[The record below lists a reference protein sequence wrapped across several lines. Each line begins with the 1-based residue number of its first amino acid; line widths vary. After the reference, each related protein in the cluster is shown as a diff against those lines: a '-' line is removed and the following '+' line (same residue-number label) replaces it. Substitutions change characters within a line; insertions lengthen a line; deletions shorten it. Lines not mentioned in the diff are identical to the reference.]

1 MIVGDT
7 VRVLPPFE
15 EWFPDPPYVV
25 TAVSDDGQC
34 VSILVND
41 AVRDFDPVY
50 LEVV

>member
-15 EWFPDPPYVV
+15 EWFPDAPYVV
-25 TAVSDDGQC
+25 TAVSNDGQC

-41 AVRDFDPVY
+41 VVRDFDPMY
-50 LEVV
+50 LESV